1 MIKNVNFQSYRESES
16 THEFEFDGGTI
27 MGKVIT
33 INNWFDG
40 PMTGL
45 VYFDDIVCIYERVFD
60 EKKDDYIDEYYLTP
74 INDDENAEIMKEW
87 DEWCNAVAV
96 KEKDA
101 YYASHLNNHA
111 IDKILKNSNSKRK
124 FRKKAIFL
132 PGKIEDGWIPID
144 YNIEWK
150 D

>member
-1 MIKNVNFQSYRESES
+1 
-16 THEFEFDGGTI
+16 

-40 PMTGL
+40 PLTGL
-45 VYFDDIVCIYERVFD
+45 VYFGDFVCIYERVFD
-60 EKKDDYIDEYYLTP
+60 ETKDDYTDEYYLTP
-74 INDDENAEIMKEW
+74 INDDEKAEIMNEW
-87 DEWCNAVAV
+87 EEWCNAVAD

-101 YYASHLNNHA
+101 FYTSHLNNHA
-111 IDKILKNSNSKRK
+111 IDRILENSNSKRK
-124 FRKKAIFL
+124 FRKRAIIL

-144 YNIEWK
+144 YNIEWT

>member
-1 MIKNVNFQSYRESES
+1 
-16 THEFEFDGGTI
+16 

-45 VYFDDIVCIYERVFD
+45 VYLDDTVCIYER
-60 EKKDDYIDEYYLTP
+60 EKKKKKDDYIDEYYLTP

>member
-1 MIKNVNFQSYRESES
+1 
-16 THEFEFDGGTI
+16 

>member
-1 MIKNVNFQSYRESES
+1 
-16 THEFEFDGGTI
+16 
-27 MGKVIT
+27 
-33 INNWFDG
+33 
-40 PMTGL
+40 MTGL

-111 IDKILKNSNSKRK
+111 IDKILKNSK
-124 FRKKAIFL
+124 
-132 PGKIEDGWIPID
+132 
-144 YNIEWK
+144 
-150 D
+150 

>member
-1 MIKNVNFQSYRESES
+1 MNFNGGDNGWRDEDEGWLQDS
-16 THEFEFDGGTI
+16 TYPGRS
-27 MGKVIT
+27 
-33 INNWFDG
+33 
-40 PMTGL
+40 
-45 VYFDDIVCIYERVFD
+45 VCIYERVFD

-101 YYASHLNNHA
+101 YYASHLNNHV

-150 D
+150 DWILALRRSRNFQFV